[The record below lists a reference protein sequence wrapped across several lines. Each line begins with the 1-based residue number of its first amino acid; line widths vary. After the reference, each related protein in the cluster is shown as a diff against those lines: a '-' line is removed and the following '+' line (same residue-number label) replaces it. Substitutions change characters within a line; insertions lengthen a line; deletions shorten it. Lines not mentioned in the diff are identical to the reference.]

1 MLFGALTHLF
11 TWPQAHLEQAKSEQQ
26 AIDAR
31 RHSQELMRQAK
42 VARAKADA
50 QRAVASEEKR
60 KAAEQAQ
67 ALESK
72 DKLNRMMS
80 QWKSDANVAKA
91 VELGDTSLIKKKKV
105 CGVP

>member
-1 MLFGALTHLF
+1 M
-11 TWPQAHLEQAKSEQQ
+11 
-26 AIDAR
+26 R
-31 RHSQELMRQAK
+31 RQGQELMRQAK
-42 VARAKADA
+42 AARGRADA
-50 QRAVASEEKR
+50 QRTVAAEVRR
-60 KAAEQAQ
+60 KVAEQAL

-105 CGVP
+105 RTGCALCPMTILILHSWPHPDSSR